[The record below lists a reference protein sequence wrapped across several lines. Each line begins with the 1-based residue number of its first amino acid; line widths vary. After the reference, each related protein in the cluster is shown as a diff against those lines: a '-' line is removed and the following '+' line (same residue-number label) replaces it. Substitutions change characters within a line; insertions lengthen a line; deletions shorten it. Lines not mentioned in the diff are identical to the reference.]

1 MRREHSLDEL
11 KREEARERILKAAA
25 ELFAQKGFDGTRI
38 SEIAELAEVNKAL
51 IYYYFENKQA
61 ILDSLLTSVMSQL
74 ADISM
79 EFVRECI
86 IPMIDDGRLDI
97 IKNRFHFA
105 SEEARQ
111 RFSDEMLEHYAKA
124 IDYMLSNRLLIR
136 IMVLESLKDGK
147 HQFSLFRF
155 LELLEKRPENII
167 YQTIRDADPDYD
179 YAEDTVFFRFFFSL
193 MPLVSIAAYYDDYKE
208 RSALDD
214 KAMLDMILKGIELF
228 NIHTYYDHTA
238 G

>member
-61 ILDSLLTSVMSQL
+61 ILDSLLASVMSQL

-105 SEEARQ
+105 SEARR

-124 IDYMLSNRLLIR
+124 IDYMLSN
-136 IMVLESLKDGK
+136 E
-147 HQFSLFRF
+147 
-155 LELLEKRPENII
+155 
-167 YQTIRDADPDYD
+167 
-179 YAEDTVFFRFFFSL
+179 
-193 MPLVSIAAYYDDYKE
+193 
-208 RSALDD
+208 ALDPHHGTRVPEGWKTPIQPISLSRAPR
-214 KAMLDMILKGIELF
+214 KAAREY
-228 NIHTYYDHTA
+228 NISNN
-238 G
+238 